1 MSQPA
6 TPGKQRF
13 LKLGILL
20 ITPFSILAAFGAFT
34 ANAWL
39 SFSSEQY
46 RSAANSPSGHF
57 RAVLAEEH
65 ATRCEEKERG
75 WTHSF
80 FLKVE
85 RRAWFVKT
93 GEFVPFCVAGD
104 SAAGL
109 SMRWSGPN
117 ELTIECPNCADE
129 RFEFYSGNWGEATF
143 RMKIPV
149 LQ

>member
-46 RSAANSPSGHF
+46 RSAVNSRVAISEPF
-57 RAVLAEEH
+57 WWKN
-65 ATRCEEKERG
+65 TRPDAK
-75 WTHSF
+75 
-80 FLKVE
+80 
-85 RRAWFVKT
+85 
-93 GEFVPFCVAGD
+93 
-104 SAAGL
+104 
-109 SMRWSGPN
+109 
-117 ELTIECPNCADE
+117 
-129 RFEFYSGNWGEATF
+129 
-143 RMKIPV
+143 
-149 LQ
+149 